1 METLEALSET
11 LDTELKGWLNL
22 SEVREAALFAKACL
36 ALRNNDGGRIVLGI
50 DNSSCNSIPCHKSID
65 VSNAFHVDK
74 INEIV
79 GRFAIPKFEVR
90 VNLKLHQG
98 AVHPEILIPG
108 RIQSPVISRTGF
120 EKELR
125 QNAVYVRTISNG
137 RPSSCEPMTAAD
149 WDKLMRICFDNRE
162 ADVGRFLRRHLP
174 DIFVQLTRTSQAP
187 GASELLNVQPEQA
200 AREFL
205 RIGWGRLESRWGEK
219 YESPK
224 S

>member
-1 METLEALSET
+1 METLDALSET

-22 SEVREAALFAKACL
+22 SEPREAALFAKTCL
-36 ALRNNDGGRIVLGI
+36 ALRNNDGGRIILGI
-50 DNSSCNSIPCHKSID
+50 DDSSCNSIPTDEPID
-65 VSNAFHVDK
+65 LSNAFHVDK
-74 INEIV
+74 INEVV

-90 VNLKLHQG
+90 VNLKLYQG
-98 AVHPEILIPG
+98 IVHPEIVIPTG
-108 RIQSPVISRTGF
+108 IQNPVISRTGF

-174 DIFVQLTRTSQAP
+174 DMVVQLEAMRQA
-187 GASELLNVQPEQA
+187 GGRSEPLNIQPERA
-200 AREFL
+200 AHEFL
-205 RIGWGRLESRWGEK
+205 EFGWNRLKSRWTEK
-219 YESPK
+219 YGSPK

>member
-1 METLEALSET
+1 METLDALSET

-22 SEVREAALFAKACL
+22 SEPREAALFAKACL
-36 ALRNNDGGRIVLGI
+36 ALQNNNGGRIILGI
-50 DNSSCNSIPCHKSID
+50 DDCSCNSIPPDETINLSD
-65 VSNAFHVDK
+65 AFHVDK
-74 INEIV
+74 INEVV

-90 VNLKLHQG
+90 VNLKLYQG
-98 AVHPEILIPG
+98 TVHPEIVIPG
-108 RIQSPVISRTGF
+108 GIQSPVISRTGF

-174 DIFVQLTRTSQAP
+174 DIFAQI
-187 GASELLNVQPEQA
+187 GAMPRVEGALEPLKGQPEQA
-200 AREFL
+200 AQEFL
-205 RIGWGRLESRWGEK
+205 QFGWSRLQSRWTEK
-219 YESPK
+219 YGSPQ

>member
-22 SEVREAALFAKACL
+22 SEPREAALFAKACL
-36 ALRNNDGGRIVLGI
+36 ALRNNDGGRVILGI
-50 DNSSCNSIPCHKSID
+50 GNSSSNSIPCDEPLD
-65 VSNAFHVDK
+65 VSTAFHVDK
-74 INEIV
+74 INEVV

-90 VNLKLHQG
+90 VNFKGYQTR
-98 AVHPEILIPG
+98 VHPEIIIPG
-108 RIQSPVISRTGF
+108 GIQSPVISRTGF

-137 RPSSCEPMTAAD
+137 RPSSSEPMTAAD

-174 DIFVQLTRTSQAP
+174 DILVRLP
-187 GASELLNVQPEQA
+187 GLPQVGRASELLNVQPERA

-205 RIGWGRLESRWGEK
+205 QLGWGRLESRWSEK
-219 YESPK
+219 YGSPK

>member
-22 SEVREAALFAKACL
+22 SEPREAAMFAKACL

-50 DNSSCNSIPCHKSID
+50 DNSACNSIPSEKPID
-65 VSNAFHVDK
+65 VSIAFHVDK

-90 VNLKLHQG
+90 VNLKLYQG
-98 AVHPEILIPG
+98 TVHPEIVIPG
-108 RIQSPVISRTGF
+108 GIQSPVISRSGF

-149 WDKLMRICFDNRE
+149 WDKLMRTCFDNRE

-174 DIFVQLTRTSQAP
+174 DILVQLAAMPQVEGAP
-187 GASELLNVQPEQA
+187 APLKVQPERA
-200 AREFL
+200 AHEFL
-205 RIGWGRLESRWGEK
+205 RFGRNRLESRWTEK
-219 YESPK
+219 YGSSKP
-224 S
+224 

>member
-11 LDTELKGWLNL
+11 LDTELKAWLNL
-22 SEVREAALFAKACL
+22 SEPREASLFAKACL
-36 ALRNNDGGRIVLGI
+36 ALRNNDGGHIILGI
-50 DNSSCNSIPCHKSID
+50 DNSSCNSITPDEPID

-74 INEIV
+74 VNEVV

-90 VNLKLHQG
+90 VNLKLYQG
-98 AVHPEILIPG
+98 TVHPEILIPG
-108 RIQSPVISRTGF
+108 GIQSPVISRTGF

-137 RPSSCEPMTAAD
+137 RPSSSEPVTPAD
-149 WDKLMRICFDNRE
+149 WDKLIRICFDNRE

-174 DIFVQLTRTSQAP
+174 EILAQV
-187 GASELLNVQPEQA
+187 GAAHIADSPQQSPPAQPERE
-200 AREFL
+200 ARDFL
-205 RIGWGRLESRWGEK
+205 QVGRDHLESRFREK
-219 YESPK
+219 YKSPK

>member
-1 METLEALSET
+1 METLDALSET

-22 SEVREAALFAKACL
+22 SEPREAALFAKACL
-36 ALRNNDGGRIVLGI
+36 ALRNNDGGRIILGI
-50 DNSSCNSIPCHKSID
+50 DNTSCNSIPPSKPID
-65 VSNAFHVDK
+65 LATAFHVDR
-74 INEIV
+74 INEVV

-90 VNLKLHQG
+90 VNLKLYQG
-98 AVHPEILIPG
+98 TVHPEIVIPG
-108 RIQSPVISRTGF
+108 GIQSPVICRTGF

-162 ADVGRFLRRHLP
+162 ADVGRFMRRHLP
-174 DIFVQLTRTSQAP
+174 DIFVQLGAVAP
-187 GASELLNVQPEQA
+187 EPLSLQPERA

-205 RIGWGRLESRWGEK
+205 QCAWGCLQSRWIEK
-219 YESPK
+219 FGSPK

>member
-11 LDTELKGWLNL
+11 LDTELKAWLDL
-22 SEVREAALFAKACL
+22 SEPREAALFAKACL
-36 ALRNNDGGRIVLGI
+36 ALRNNDGGRIILGI
-50 DNSSCNSIPCHKSID
+50 DNSSCNSVTPDEPID

-74 INEIV
+74 VNEVV

-90 VNLKLHQG
+90 VNLKLYQG
-98 AVHPEILIPG
+98 TVHPEILIPG
-108 RIQSPVISRTGF
+108 GIQSPVISRTGF

-174 DIFVQLTRTSQAP
+174 NIFVQLGAIPQVAGAP
-187 GASELLNVQPEQA
+187 QPLKVEPERA

-205 RIGWGRLESRWGEK
+205 QFGWDRLESRWTEK
-219 YESPK
+219 YGSPK